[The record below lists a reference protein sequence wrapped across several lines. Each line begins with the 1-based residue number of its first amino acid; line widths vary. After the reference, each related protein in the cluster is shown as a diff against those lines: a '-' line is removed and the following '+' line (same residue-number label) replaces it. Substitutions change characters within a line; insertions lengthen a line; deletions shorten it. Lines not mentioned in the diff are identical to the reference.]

1 MINISIPTSL
11 LVIVSC
17 FILFLIVGVIAF
29 IIYKDKKNDQ
39 EEIDELLNDIGKAKP
54 RKEEVQVTKIEP
66 KESSNQKINLEEMLT
81 AMQND
86 LDKKNSNQI
95 ENFERD
101 QEENAIISYKELK
114 KAAEEKKAA
123 TDIFEKD
130 QEENAI
136 ISYKELETKHN
147 PLEELFVKE
156 EKIKPLSK
164 AIAKIESPREIKD
177 KKFKNTEFISPI
189 YGKMDEHLD
198 YPKVRSFNKE
208 DDLSLNSY
216 FGQDVSNY
224 YNEKT
229 SNEITPNM
237 DQLSEQLKKN
247 DEFLKALKEFRSN
260 L

>member
-66 KESSNQKINLEEMLT
+66 KESPKQKINLEEMLT

-123 TDIFEKD
+123 TEIFEKD

-147 PLEELFVKE
+147 PLEELFEKE
-156 EKIKPLSK
+156 EKIKPLNK
-164 AIAKIESPREIKD
+164 AIAKIESPRENRD
-177 KKFKNTEFISPI
+177 KKFKNTEFISPV

-198 YPKVRSFNKE
+198 YPKVRSFNKD
-208 DDLSLNSY
+208 DDLSFNSY
-216 FGQDVSNY
+216 FGQDVSKY

-229 SNEITPNM
+229 SNNITP
-237 DQLSEQLKKN
+237 DVEKLSDQLKKN

>member
-123 TDIFEKD
+123 TDVFEKD

-156 EKIKPLSK
+156 EKIKPLNK
-164 AIAKIESPREIKD
+164 AIAKIESPRENKD

-189 YGKMDEHLD
+189 YGKMDDHLD

-229 SNEITPNM
+229 SSEITPNM

>member
-17 FILFLIVGVIAF
+17 FILFLIIGVIAF

-156 EKIKPLSK
+156 EKIKPLNK

>member
-130 QEENAI
+130 Q
-136 ISYKELETKHN
+136 
-147 PLEELFVKE
+147 
-156 EKIKPLSK
+156 
-164 AIAKIESPREIKD
+164 
-177 KKFKNTEFISPI
+177 
-189 YGKMDEHLD
+189 
-198 YPKVRSFNKE
+198 
-208 DDLSLNSY
+208 
-216 FGQDVSNY
+216 
-224 YNEKT
+224 
-229 SNEITPNM
+229 
-237 DQLSEQLKKN
+237 
-247 DEFLKALKEFRSN
+247 
-260 L
+260 

>member
-101 QEENAIISYKELK
+101 QEENAIISYKEL
-114 KAAEEKKAA
+114 
-123 TDIFEKD
+123 
-130 QEENAI
+130 
-136 ISYKELETKHN
+136 
-147 PLEELFVKE
+147 
-156 EKIKPLSK
+156 
-164 AIAKIESPREIKD
+164 
-177 KKFKNTEFISPI
+177 
-189 YGKMDEHLD
+189 
-198 YPKVRSFNKE
+198 
-208 DDLSLNSY
+208 
-216 FGQDVSNY
+216 
-224 YNEKT
+224 
-229 SNEITPNM
+229 
-237 DQLSEQLKKN
+237 
-247 DEFLKALKEFRSN
+247 
-260 L
+260 